1 MIDWL
6 KATAAAF
13 TAVSALVALFIAF
26 TYRCGGHLEPREP
39 DDIQDYLSPD
49 GNYVATVKTENG
61 GHLVT
66 WYCLSVLVHPITVST
81 QEALQAGKRYLVF
94 GGDCEA
100 RIRWE
105 SPKAVEVEILG
116 GNYPASYEIAPRDSS
131 RQISVDFKMSLTG
144 RMPL

>member
-1 MIDWL
+1 MMDWL

-13 TAVSALVALFIAF
+13 TAVTALAALLIAF
-26 TYRCGGHLEPREP
+26 IYRCGGHL
-39 DDIQDYLSPD
+39 
-49 GNYVATVKTENG
+49 VA
-61 GHLVT
+61 

-81 QEALQAGKRYLVF
+81 QEALKAGKQYLVF
-94 GGDCEA
+94 GGDCDA

-131 RQISVDFKMSLTG
+131 RQISVDFKM
-144 RMPL
+144 